1 MTTAEQSYAKAGR
14 MKQKCRMCRYWKG
27 PIPPEHRYCP
37 PEEMQGGEWGYCK
50 RNAPAPASVPV
61 EQARGKTYIAVWPE
75 TLADDLCGDF
85 VLIPLHKE

>member
-1 MTTAEQSYAKAGR
+1 MTTAEQAYAKAGR

-50 RNAPAPASVPV
+50 RHAPSPATVPV
-61 EQARGKTYIAVWPE
+61 EQARGKSYVAMWPE
-75 TLADDLCGDF
+75 TQAEDLCGDF
-85 VLIPLHKE
+85 LLIPLHKE